1 MLRRGLV
8 QSWRLPRNQSHG
20 TEQFM
25 DRRTCYGSYA
35 GGLSTHGIHG
45 TASSEVE
52 IKRCSQ
58 KNKYFATLQPRNNIS
73 IRKKFNKSSNFG

>member
-52 IKRCSQ
+52 IKRCS
-58 KNKYFATLQPRNNIS
+58 KKNNIS